1 MSPVL
6 MKDTC
11 GRAFAESGIDLMC
24 QGKRV
29 LRGVPHF
36 QREETELE
44 EGLGE
49 EETGQGISI

>member
-1 MSPVL
+1 